1 MSCQGSFCSSSQ
13 VPLFPCVVFFSVL
26 WDMCMWKLI
35 PLLCP
40 CRNDTPFTETHFPNT
55 ASCSAV
61 RVCGC
66 ALSLAVSFSHH
77 RYATPLLC
85 FSLTLWIHLKTYVDT
100 VNTHTYTH
108 TYWFNPPSCRQQDK
122 YRPHHVMYTEIW
134 DLVISQPTLSCKKET
149 TYCY

>member
-1 MSCQGSFCSSSQ
+1 MMSCQGLFCSSSQ
-13 VPLFPCVVFFSVL
+13 VHLFLLCFFSVL
-26 WDMCMWKLI
+26 WDMCVWKLI

-40 CRNDTPFTETHFPNT
+40 CRNDTPFAETHFPNT

-61 RVCGC
+61 RGCGC

-85 FSLTLWIHLKTYVDT
+85 FPLTVWVHFKTYVVDT
-100 VNTHTYTH
+100 VNAHKYTP
-108 TYWFNPPSCRQQDK
+108 N
-122 YRPHHVMYTEIW
+122 RPNHVMYTETW
-134 DLVISQPTLSCKKET
+134 DPGISRPTLSHAGFSYKKET